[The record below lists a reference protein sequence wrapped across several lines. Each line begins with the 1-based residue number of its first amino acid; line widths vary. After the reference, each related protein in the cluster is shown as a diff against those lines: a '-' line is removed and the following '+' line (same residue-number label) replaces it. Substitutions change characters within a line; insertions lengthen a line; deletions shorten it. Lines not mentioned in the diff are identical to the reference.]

1 MASGR
6 PSSVAGRPSATL
18 RLLWLIGGGVLA
30 QHVLFV
36 AVLGASPLRSLA
48 ALLAS
53 VAIGVL
59 GGLWIARGG
68 DALRTLGRRLRAL
81 TDSGEPAAETIE
93 RSALGSLAPGLVE
106 TARKLEQHRA
116 LRSRAKEASSY
127 KAGFLRS
134 IRHELRTPLNSIL
147 GFADVLIGGLEGP
160 LSEDQRESLTVIRR
174 SAARLS
180 QLFEE
185 VIELTLLAADQS
197 PRKRLELD
205 LIELVDNVAEALEAV
220 RGDRPVHIRRV
231 QATPDSL
238 LDRPPGSP
246 SRTDKPVLLGDP
258 ERLHKLLLALAS
270 HALEHAG
277 GHVLV
282 LGNQLEQAHEVLFV
296 RDPGRVLT
304 AEELAQLQGVAIGS
318 RTRRKGLGDDAR
330 LLVRLC
336 DRVAEEHGGFARI
349 ESNPEEGTR
358 FGLWLPLPAVSSAP
372 AAQPSVD
379 KVVAT

>member
-1 MASGR
+1 M
-6 PSSVAGRPSATL
+6 
-18 RLLWLIGGGVLA
+18 LA

-36 AVLGASPLRSLA
+36 AVMDGSPLRSLG

-53 VAIGVL
+53 VTVGVL

-68 DALRTLGRRLRAL
+68 HALRMLGRRLRAI
-81 TDSGEPAAETIE
+81 TDSAEPAVETIE
-93 RSALGSLAPGLVE
+93 RASLGSLAPGLVDA
-106 TARKLEQHRA
+106 ARKLEQHRA
-116 LRSRAKEASSY
+116 LRMRAKEASSY

-147 GFADVLIGGLEGP
+147 GFADVLLGGLEGP
-160 LSEDQRESLTVIRR
+160 LSEDQRESLVMIRR

-197 PRKRLELD
+197 PRKQVELD
-205 LIELVDNVAEALEAV
+205 LIELIDNVAEALEAV

-231 QATPDSL
+231 QAAPDSL
-238 LDRPPGSP
+238 LDRPRGAPA
-246 SRTDKPVLLGDP
+246 RKQALHGDP

-282 LGNQLEQAHEVLFV
+282 LGNQLEQAHEVLYV

-304 AEELAQLQGVAIGS
+304 AEELAQLQGVGS
-318 RTRRKGLGDDAR
+318 GARTRRKGLGDDAR

-358 FGLWLPLPAVSSAP
+358 FGLWLPLPPGGATPAPQPSSEKAVS
-372 AAQPSVD
+372 
-379 KVVAT
+379 T

>member
-36 AVLGASPLRSLA
+36 AVMDGSPLRSLG

-53 VAIGVL
+53 VTVGVL

-68 DALRTLGRRLRAL
+68 HALRMLGRRLRAI
-81 TDSGEPAAETIE
+81 TDSAEPAVETIE
-93 RSALGSLAPGLVE
+93 RASLGSLAPGLVDA
-106 TARKLEQHRA
+106 ARKLEQHRA
-116 LRSRAKEASSY
+116 LRMRAKEASSY

-147 GFADVLIGGLEGP
+147 GFADVLLGGLEGP
-160 LSEDQRESLTVIRR
+160 LSEDQRESLVMIRR

-197 PRKRLELD
+197 PRKQVELD
-205 LIELVDNVAEALEAV
+205 LIELIDNVAEALEAV

-231 QATPDSL
+231 QAAPDSL
-238 LDRPPGSP
+238 LDRPRGVPA
-246 SRTDKPVLLGDP
+246 RKQALHGDP

-282 LGNQLEQAHEVLFV
+282 LGNQLEQAHEVLYV

-304 AEELAQLQGVAIGS
+304 AEELAQLQGVGS
-318 RTRRKGLGDDAR
+318 GARTRRKGLGDDAR

-358 FGLWLPLPAVSSAP
+358 FGLWLPLPPGGATPAPQPSSEKAVS
-372 AAQPSVD
+372 
-379 KVVAT
+379 T